1 MEKLSLVLWRERELL
16 GLLSFKLEVERLL
29 LASGDAR
36 WLGHATREIEDVL
49 ATIRETEVLRA
60 VLVDELAAERRLPP
74 NPSLAALAA
83 AAPDPWGSLLLEH
96 RDAFVATA
104 RTNARLA
111 KEIDDLVDRHD
122 AATPARTAAGE
133 PMSSS
138 LSTLEHT
145 ELAHVVLELRVQ
157 EIAHQA
163 ALLARSSVLQ
173 PSLLD
178 FLR

>member
-29 LASGDAR
+29 LVSGDAR
-36 WLGHATREIEDVL
+36 WLGQATREIEDVL

-60 VLVDELAAERRLPP
+60 VLVDELAAKQSLLP

-83 AAPDPWGSLLLEH
+83 AAPGPWGTLLLEH
-96 RDAFVATA
+96 RDAFVAVA

-111 KEIDDLVDRHD
+111 KEIDDLVDRHR
-122 AATPARTAAGE
+122 AATPVRSAGGNSMSTSRT
-133 PMSSS
+133 P
-138 LSTLEHT
+138 EHT
-145 ELAHVVLELRVQ
+145 ELAKVVNELQVQ
-157 EIAHQA
+157 EVAHQA
-163 ALLARSSVLQ
+163 ALLARSSALQ